1 MDNDLVETIVSEV
14 LKKLADR
21 EESQPPVPQ
30 GKRALVLFSGG
41 TIGLKEVLE
50 QLRAIAASSYRLQ
63 VVLTPA
69 AEAIIGPELLKSK
82 LGDIEII
89 TEANRKSPGE
99 LSKNADKV
107 IIPLLT
113 MNTAAKI
120 AHGIADNL
128 VNTLVLY
135 ALMRGKPVFAVCD
148 ACDPYDS
155 ARDKINMNLGNTAFK
170 QMLKSNLDKLVEFG
184 ITLVKSGDLSA
195 AVMGVGFE
203 QCDKPTEDTAPPVP
217 DVDVFTKRVLSA
229 GDVSV
234 CKRKAIKIGP
244 NTVITAMA
252 KDMARERGIEI
263 IR

>member
-1 MDNDLVETIVSEV
+1 MDNDLVEQIVNEV
-14 LKKLADR
+14 LKKMTAL
-21 EESQPPVPQ
+21 EESKAPVPQ
-30 GKRALVLFSGG
+30 DKRALVLFSGG
-41 TIGLKEVLE
+41 TIGLKEVLG
-50 QLRAIAASSYRLQ
+50 QLQAIAASNYRLQ

-69 AEAIIGPELLKSK
+69 AEAIIGPDLLKSK

-89 TEANRKSPGE
+89 TEANRKSPGD

-113 MNTAAKI
+113 MNTAAKL

-128 VNTLVLY
+128 VGTLALY

-155 ARDKINMNLGNTAFK
+155 ARDKINMNLGNAAFK
-170 QMLKSNLDKLVEFG
+170 QMLKSNLDRLAEFG

-195 AVMGVGFE
+195 AVLGVGIK
-203 QCDKPTEDTAPPVP
+203 QSGQAQAAVAPAVQ
-217 DVDVFTKRVLSA
+217 DADVFTLRVLSA

-234 CKRKAIKIGP
+234 CKRKAIKIGA
-244 NTVITAMA
+244 NTVVTAMA
-252 KDMARERGIEI
+252 KDLARERGIEI
-263 IR
+263 LR